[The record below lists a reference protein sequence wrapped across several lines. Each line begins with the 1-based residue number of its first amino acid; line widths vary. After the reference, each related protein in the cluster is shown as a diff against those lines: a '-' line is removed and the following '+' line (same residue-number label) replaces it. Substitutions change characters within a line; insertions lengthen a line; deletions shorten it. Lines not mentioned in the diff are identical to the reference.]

1 MIKKVAIFLIVLL
14 IAVNV
19 VSATEN
25 NDTQALKQNAGSIV
39 TVEFKNSVTGEVYGT
54 LSNTIKEG
62 DSWGLMM
69 AKFNNMI
76 ANHKTFKMDGFKYT
90 FTHWNGPNGVVDGT
104 QRFYCTGYDYLV
116 TFYADYD
123 KELLGC
129 LNFVLNDEHGHN
141 GHTMTY
147 TDEADYRFTFKEP
160 VDVED
165 GYNFLYYENVET
177 GEVYNPGDDLSIP
190 YSEFKGQELT
200 VEVNAV
206 YEKIVENETENETIE
221 NDTSEDVIYDDV
233 PINNSTSDDETLFLE
248 VQFPNDESNGTMN
261 DTSNHTSVLE
271 KHKTG
276 IGFIGLV
283 GIVIFAIGLIAAD
296 RIYK

>member
-1 MIKKVAIFLIVLL
+1 MNVKKIGILLIIFL

-25 NDTQALKQNAGSIV
+25 NDIMKENSGSKI
-39 TVEFKNSVTGEVYGT
+39 TIEFKNSVTGEVYGT
-54 LSNTIKEG
+54 LSNTVKEG
-62 DSWGLMM
+62 GSWGLMM

-90 FTHWNGPNGVVDGT
+90 FTHWNGPDGVVDGT
-104 QRFYCTGYDYLV
+104 QRFYYTGYDYLV

-123 KELLGC
+123 KELLGR

-165 GYNFLYYENVET
+165 GYRFLYYEDAVT
-177 GEVYNPGDDLSIP
+177 GEVYNPGDDLSIL
-190 YSEFKGQELT
+190 YSDFKGQELT

-206 YEKIVENETENETIE
+206 YEKIVENDTENETVE
-221 NDTSEDVIYDDV
+221 NDTSEDIIIDDV
-233 PINNSTSDDETLFLE
+233 PIENNTSEDETLFFE
-248 VQFPNDESNGTMN
+248 VQFPNDDESNNNETT
-261 DTSNHTSVLE
+261 DNHTSVLD

-276 IGFIGLV
+276 IGFICLV
-283 GIVIFAIGLIAAD
+283 GFVIFAIAIIAAD